1 MKADLYSETGV
12 GVKAAKACFCMAFFF
27 TLMLLFNGN
36 AMYRSAQLLEYGRAH
51 DFWVAFLRP
60 LARVSQASGGAWLRS
75 TAEATAG
82 AWLNER

>member
-12 GVKAAKACFCMAFFF
+12 GVKAAKACFCVAFFF
-27 TLMLLFNGN
+27 TLMLLFNGS

-60 LARVSQASGGAWLRS
+60 LARVSRTTGCDRLRRA
-75 TAEATAG
+75 AEATAG